1 METINPQEWKQ
12 DLPAFKEKTDQFYAG
27 ELSKADYKGFS
38 GGYGSYA
45 QKDGK
50 ASMIRL
56 RMSGGHLTKDK
67 LKFIADSIKTY
78 NVDKVLEINNIV
90 TGRMQVSASI
100 IRNNYFNYLET
111 NLKELEAA
119 KQNWE
124 ENE

>member
-67 LKFIADSIKTY
+67 LKFTDLVITNQNFYFI
-78 NVDKVLEINNIV
+78 DKV
-90 TGRMQVSASI
+90 TSI
-100 IRNNYFNYLET
+100 LNR
-111 NLKELEAA
+111 LKKNSKRTFLIS
-119 KQNWE
+119 KKTTIIL
-124 ENE
+124 

>member
-67 LKFIADSIKTY
+67 LKFIA
-78 NVDKVLEINNIV
+78 LV
-90 TGRMQVSASI
+90 TLPLVRYKNTVTWIPAHV
-100 IRNNYFNYLET
+100 F
-111 NLKELEAA
+111 
-119 KQNWE
+119 W
-124 ENE
+124 

>member
-50 ASMIRL
+50 
-56 RMSGGHLTKDK
+56 
-67 LKFIADSIKTY
+67 
-78 NVDKVLEINNIV
+78 
-90 TGRMQVSASI
+90 QV
-100 IRNNYFNYLET
+100 
-111 NLKELEAA
+111 
-119 KQNWE
+119 
-124 ENE
+124 

>member
-12 DLPAFKEKTDQFYAG
+12 DLPAFKEKTDRFYAG

>member
-1 METINPQEWKQ
+1 MWYDKTNVVFYKDSHNKRNKMFRKGILHMETINPQEWKQ

-56 RMSGGHLTKDK
+56 VCHVRWP
-67 LKFIADSIKTY
+67 
-78 NVDKVLEINNIV
+78 
-90 TGRMQVSASI
+90 
-100 IRNNYFNYLET
+100 FN
-111 NLKELEAA
+111 KR
-119 KQNWE
+119 
-124 ENE
+124 

>member
-1 METINPQEWKQ
+1 MSRNKLSNQLITSASDATIKYTS
-12 DLPAFKEKTDQFYAG
+12 D
-27 ELSKADYKGFS
+27 
-38 GGYGSYA
+38 
-45 QKDGK
+45 
-50 ASMIRL
+50 
-56 RMSGGHLTKDK
+56 
-67 LKFIADSIKTY
+67 KTY

>member
-90 TGRMQVSASI
+90 TGRCWNCDYGWRWRFSTKCDVFSVVRCGSG
-100 IRNNYFNYLET
+100 
-111 NLKELEAA
+111 
-119 KQNWE
+119 
-124 ENE
+124 

>member
-1 METINPQEWKQ
+1 MK
-12 DLPAFKEKTDQFYAG
+12 
-27 ELSKADYKGFS
+27 
-38 GGYGSYA
+38 
-45 QKDGK
+45 
-50 ASMIRL
+50 
-56 RMSGGHLTKDK
+56 
-67 LKFIADSIKTY
+67 IALKTY
-78 NVDKVLEINNIV
+78 NVDKALEINNIV

>member
-78 NVDKVLEINNIV
+78 NVDKVRHVRRFSYI
-90 TGRMQVSASI
+90 TYSQ
-100 IRNNYFNYLET
+100 
-111 NLKELEAA
+111 
-119 KQNWE
+119 KQFMESWKVD
-124 ENE
+124 

>member
-67 LKFIADSIKTY
+67 LKFIFK
-78 NVDKVLEINNIV
+78 IN
-90 TGRMQVSASI
+90 VSAGKTLRIFRILLTSPPD
-100 IRNNYFNYLET
+100 FP
-111 NLKELEAA
+111 
-119 KQNWE
+119 
-124 ENE
+124 

>member
-67 LKFIADSIKTY
+67 LKFITDSIKTY
-78 NVDKVLEINNIV
+78 NVDKVHLTTCQTIQLHNLQPEAIYGIME
-90 TGRMQVSASI
+90 GSYI
-100 IRNNYFNYLET
+100 FYIYLIE
-111 NLKELEAA
+111 KF
-119 KQNWE
+119 
-124 ENE
+124 